1 MQQIVARY
9 YVFLFQK
16 DGVVMGGEYL
26 AAFMEALA
34 DAIKYGHLAKE
45 YEQMDAGFLADLYQM
60 NVDAFERLVK
70 NDGA

>member
-16 DGVVMGGEYL
+16 DGVVMDGEYF

-34 DAIKYGHLAKE
+34 DAIKYGYLAKE
-45 YEQMDAGFLADLYQM
+45 HEQMDAGFLADLYQM
-60 NVDAFERLVK
+60 NVDAFERLVEY
-70 NDGA
+70 DGA

>member
-9 YVFLFQK
+9 CVFLFQK
-16 DGVVMGGEYL
+16 DGVVMGGEYF

-45 YEQMDAGFLADLYQM
+45 YEEMDTGFLADMFQM
-60 NVDAFERLVK
+60 NLDAFERLVEY
-70 NDGA
+70 DGA